1 MTLLRRTLALLL
13 AAALCGSAGL
23 SAQARSNAPRAG
35 AKDTLADRIDAI
47 LANPALASATFGI
60 SVTTLAGSP
69 LYSLNDGKL
78 FIPASNAKLATTT
91 AAFALLP
98 VDTLTY
104 TTNIAGTG
112 ELDASGTLHGNLVL
126 LGVGDPTLSTRK
138 YPYEPPK
145 PKTADTPAPAETLP
159 DAPKEEQ
166 PKPKAITV
174 LDLLAQQVEQA
185 GIRTV
190 EGNIVG
196 DDTFFLSEP
205 YGTSWAWDD
214 LQWPYG
220 APASALTYNEN
231 STQLTLLPDSANPGK
246 LEAHWEPDVDYY
258 TLDDSMTIA
267 PAGEKPHP
275 GLQRMPGNL
284 LVRAW
289 GTAPAQGLQLGLA
302 VDEPAQFT
310 ASAFRE
316 ALIGRGVTV
325 SGAALTAHRL
335 PTGTGDFDAERT
347 EKLQLEP
354 VSLPSVAAPVTGTRV
369 FASHVSIPLIQDITV
384 INKVSENLH
393 AELLLRLL
401 GKLCAKDGS
410 VEQGARVVRQFLLDA
425 GIGDQDFYL
434 YDGSGMSPDD
444 RIAPRAWTHLLV
456 YAARQPWGAKFR
468 ATLPV
473 AGVDGTLTN
482 RFKKSPLVGKLQA
495 KTGTLNEV
503 HALSGYL
510 TATSGETVVF
520 SILVNGSRPGSNTE
534 SLAIEQICEAIAAS
548 Q

>member
-23 SAQARSNAPRAG
+23 SAQAGSKASRAG
-35 AKDTLADRIDAI
+35 ANDTLASRIDAI

-60 SVTTLAGSP
+60 SVTTLDGKS
-69 LYSLNDGKL
+69 LYALNDGKL

-112 ELDASGTLHGNLVL
+112 ELDASGTLHGDLVL
-126 LGVGDPTLSTRK
+126 LGVGDPTLSTRH

-145 PKTADTPAPAETLP
+145 PPPADNAPAEAPT
-159 DAPKEEQ
+159 DTPKEEP
-166 PKPKAITV
+166 PKPKAIAV
-174 LDLLAQQVEQA
+174 LDLLAQQVEQS
-185 GIRTV
+185 GVRSI

-196 DDTFFLSEP
+196 DDTFFLTEP

-231 STQLTLLPDSANPGK
+231 ATQLTLLPDSANPGK

-289 GTAPAQGLQLGLA
+289 GTAPAQGLQLSLA

-316 ALIGRGVTV
+316 ALIGRGVSV

-347 EKLQLEP
+347 EKLQLAP
-354 VSLPSVAAPVTGTRV
+354 VSLPSVVAPVTGTRV
-369 FASHVSIPLIQDITV
+369 FASHVSIPLIQDLTV

-410 VEQGARVVRQFLLDA
+410 VEQGARVVRQFLLSA
-425 GIGDQDFYL
+425 GINDSDFYL

-444 RIAPRAWTHLLV
+444 RIAPRAWTRLLT

-468 ATLPV
+468 ATLPI

-482 RFKKSPLVGKLQA
+482 HFKKSPLAGRLQA

-510 TATSGETVVF
+510 TATSGETIVF
-520 SILVNGSRPGSNTE
+520 SILVNGSRPGSGTE

-548 Q
+548 E